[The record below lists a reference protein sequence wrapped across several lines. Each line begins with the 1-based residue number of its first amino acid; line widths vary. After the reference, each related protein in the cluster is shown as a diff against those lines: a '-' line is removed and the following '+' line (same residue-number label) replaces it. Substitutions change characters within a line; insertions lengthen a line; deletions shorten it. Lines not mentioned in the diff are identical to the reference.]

1 MPLSDWNKLTGDLKS
16 FNYRFCLN
24 LFYSPITNDN
34 DELVAIQL
42 EITEINKQI
51 NRLRRRRSHLNKQ
64 QQKLKE
70 IIKQNQQSTTTI
82 TKKFK

>member
-1 MPLSDWNKLTGDLKS
+1 VIWNILIK
-16 FNYRFCLN
+16 FYLN
-24 LFYSPITNDN
+24 LFCSPITNDK

-42 EITEINKQI
+42 EISEINKQI

-70 IIKQNQQSTTTI
+70 TIKQAQQSTTVTRNLNEQWER
-82 TKKFK
+82 TGT